1 MRLWRML
8 YWMETDNAFVST
20 ACGLPELSVQNS
32 IVVISAVD
40 TLFEICNRF
49 CLCLLGIHLLFL

>member
-1 MRLWRML
+1 ML